1 MKLDDIHKKNIY
13 KVPDEYFDDLP
24 GRIQKRI
31 SEKNT
36 PRESFS
42 FNWSLT
48 TKIALPVAAMI
59 AIILLVVL
67 NPRENNST
75 NLSYEAMLENVSS
88 ESMISF
94 LELEDI
100 TSDDIIHSIDVQQLD
115 ENFQDLEQSYIEIE
129 EQIDDELLDAIINE
143 YDLDID
149 NI

>member
-24 GRIQKRI
+24 GRIQKKI
-31 SEKNT
+31 SDKNAS
-36 PRESFS
+36 RESFS
-42 FNWSLT
+42 FNWSLV
-48 TKIALPVAAMI
+48 TKIALPVAAVI
-59 AIILLVVL
+59 AIVLMVVI
-67 NPRENNST
+67 NPKGGDQT
-75 NLSYEAMLENVSS
+75 TLSYETMLDDISS
-88 ESMISF
+88 EGMISF

-100 TSDDIIHSIDVQQLD
+100 TSEDIIHSIDIQQLD
-115 ENFQDLEQSYIEIE
+115 ETFEGIEDPYFEIE

>member
-48 TKIALPVAAMI
+48 TKITLPVAAMI
-59 AIILLVVL
+59 AIVLLVVL